1 MMGTWRRNR
10 RGLGICLTEF
20 LVRGGF
26 IEGAGLKFRA
36 AIGKNG
42 VTAEKREGDGATP
55 VGVHRLLRVVYRADR
70 VRAPACVM
78 PVEPIGKQDG
88 WCDDPGDAAYNL
100 RVTLPYAG
108 RHERLWREDGLYDVV
123 GVLDWNR
130 DPVVK
135 YRGSAIFLH
144 VAAADFAPTEGCV
157 GLAAG
162 DLRACLAAGL
172 SAVRV
177 V

>member
-1 MMGTWRRNR
+1 
-10 RGLGICLTEF
+10 LTEF
-20 LVRGGF
+20 LVRGGV
-26 IEGAGLKFRA
+26 ISGGGLRFRA
-36 AIGKNG
+36 VTGKAG

-55 VGVHRLLRVVYRADR
+55 VGVHRLLRVLYRADR
-70 VRAPACVM
+70 VRAPACGV
-78 PVEPIGKQDG
+78 PVEPIGLQDG
-88 WCDDPGDAAYNL
+88 WCDDPGDAAYNR

-108 RHERLWREDGLYDVV
+108 RHERLWRADGLYNLI
-123 GVLDWNR
+123 GVLDWNT

-144 VAAADFAPTEGCV
+144 VAAADYAPTEGCV
-157 GLAAG
+157 GLAAA

-172 SAVRV
+172 TAIRV